1 MTATLQWRR
10 DRSGVQYAPL
20 ADGRLHLNEGPI
32 DLIIGAEGD
41 EEAIQTA
48 YAAAST
54 RFEGLLA
61 ELVAE
66 LPLLRQ
72 QIKHDSVS
80 PVMTVAR
87 RMAWAVRPHSAVYVT
102 PMAAVA
108 GAVADEILGVMTTVP
123 GLNKAYVNNGGDI
136 AFHLASG
143 EYFRI
148 GAVSDV
154 QSTVPDGLVT
164 IPSDAGIRGVATS
177 GSGGRSFSLGIAD
190 AVTVLAQNAA
200 AADVAATLIANEVDI
215 DHPLIH
221 REPAQN
227 LDPESDL
234 GHRLVTTSV
243 SKLPTD
249 TVAQALATGAA
260 CAKIMREQ
268 GAIRGAFLRCQG
280 QLRIVA
286 DATLLKN
293 HGSQNDRPPTY

>member
-1 MTATLQWRR
+1 MQH
-10 DRSGVQYAPL
+10 APL

-32 DLIIGAEGD
+32 DLVIGAEGD
-41 EEAIQTA
+41 GEAIKAA

-54 RFEGLLA
+54 RFKGLLA

-66 LPLLRQ
+66 LPLLRRQ
-72 QIKHDSVS
+72 VKHDSVA

-87 RMAWAVRPHSAVYVT
+87 RMAWAARLHSEVYVT

-143 EYFRI
+143 ERFKI

-154 QSTVPDGLVT
+154 QSAVPDGLVT

-177 GSGGRSFSLGIAD
+177 GTRGRSFSLGIAD

-200 AADVAATLIANEVDI
+200 TADVAATLIANEVDI
-215 DHPLIH
+215 DHPEIH
-221 REPAQN
+221 REPALN
-227 LDPESDL
+227 LDPDSDL

-243 SKLPTD
+243 GELPSD
-249 TVAQALATGAA
+249 TVAQALNTGAA
-260 CAKIMREQ
+260 CAEIMRQ
-268 GAIRGAFLRCQG
+268 RGAIRGALLRCQG

-286 DATLLKN
+286 DATLLKK
-293 HGSQNDRPPTY
+293 PWEPK